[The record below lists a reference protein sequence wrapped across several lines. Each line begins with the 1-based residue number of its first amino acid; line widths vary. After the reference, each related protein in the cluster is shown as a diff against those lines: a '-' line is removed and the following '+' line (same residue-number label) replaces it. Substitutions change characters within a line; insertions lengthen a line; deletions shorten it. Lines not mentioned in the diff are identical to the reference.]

1 MTTDYEGPWELA
13 CSETDFLRW
22 RDESGFRA
30 LVTLARA
37 VNAIRFAGYALYPVS
52 TADSPAASRQ
62 RLNSFMYVG
71 ALLYEAALFLRKYR
85 ADLTP
90 YVSFGPLAQTML
102 DDPDATQF
110 IDDKLHQLRNRAVF
124 HFDPRFVPRTLGDA
138 EGGFFIFGRGATFKA
153 GETYYDMADR
163 SALNSLVGG
172 VPSDAE
178 FRERIKDLIVR
189 TTALMKGFLDGA
201 DALIAGTL
209 TDPDWR
215 VRAKEL

>member
-1 MTTDYEGPWELA
+1 MTTDFEGPWELA
-13 CSETDFLRW
+13 CSEAGFARW
-22 RDESGFRA
+22 RDQSGFRA

-37 VNAIRFAGYALYPVS
+37 VNAIRFAGYALYPIA

-85 ADLTP
+85 GDLSQ

-102 DDPDATQF
+102 DDIGATQL
-110 IDDKLHQLRNRAVF
+110 INDELRQLRNRAVF

-138 EGGFFIFGRGATFKA
+138 EGGFFIFGRGANFKA

-172 VPSDAE
+172 VPSDLE
-178 FRERIKDLIVR
+178 FRERIKELIVR

-201 DALIAGTL
+201 DTLIADTL
-209 TDPDWR
+209 TGPDWQ
-215 VRAKEL
+215 VRARES